1 MSISSGFDTACRD
14 KVLLLNRTTEVIN
27 FWQDEEQKHT
37 LAEAQERFPDSKFLG
52 A

>member
-1 MSISSGFDTACRD
+1 MYQACCSGCRD

-27 FWQDEEQKHT
+27 FWQSEGEKHT
-37 LAEAQERFPDSKFLG
+37 LAEAQEQFPDCTFMG